1 MTKEKN
7 DVISNEEH
15 ARRMDLYR
23 AGLSDREMAE
33 KLFLSRATIHYW
45 RKKHNLPSNS
55 RQRRITQGESDRM
68 MELYRQGLSDKKI
81 ARQVGRAACT
91 VGNWRARNGLKPHYR
106 KYGGKYVAQD

>member
-1 MTKEKN
+1 MLTQ
-7 DVISNEEH
+7 EEH
-15 ARRMDLYR
+15 ARRMELYR

-33 KLFLSRATIHYW
+33 KLFLSQVTIQYW
-45 RKKHNLPSNS
+45 RKKHNLPRNS
-55 RQRRITQGESDRM
+55 RRRGVTQDEADRM
-68 MELYRQGLSDKKI
+68 MELYRKGLSDKKI

>member
-1 MTKEKN
+1 MLTQ
-7 DVISNEEH
+7 DEH
-15 ARRMDLYR
+15 ARRMELYR
-23 AGLSDREMAE
+23 AGLSDREMGDR
-33 KLFLSRATIHYW
+33 LFLSRATIHYW

-55 RQRRITQGESDRM
+55 RQRRITQAEADRM
-68 MELYRQGLSDKKI
+68 MELYQQGLSDKKI